1 MRIMKYDRASNER
14 NAIGALQFMAQSLH
28 WFRLD
33 DGVMGGQSETN
44 HSVVVTTSNNNN
56 NNNNKGIGVDG
67 GTALVS
73 ASALAYLDFN
83 GTINTEGGG
92 FCSIRT
98 NFDGGLSRGTNNTK
112 NCIRIKF
119 TGDGKTYK
127 FLLSDGTR
135 GFSTP
140 SLQQDIPTTTSS
152 GKEETLEISFD
163 ELQASL
169 GPRPAP
175 SHLQLDPATIKEIGF
190 MLSLKLTDGS
200 PNPVETFGEG
210 IFPFSL
216 KIHSIEY
223 IIAES
228 KEK

>member
-1 MRIMKYDRASNER
+1 MKYDRASNER
-14 NAIGALQFMAQSLH
+14 NAIGALQFMEQSLH

-56 NNNNKGIGVDG
+56 EVEGGDG
-67 GTALVS
+67 GTAS
-73 ASALAYLDFN
+73 ASAAASAAAAVYLDFN

-140 SLQQDIPTTTSS
+140 SWQQDIPTTSS
-152 GKEETLEISFD
+152 GKEEILDISFD

-175 SHLQLDPATIKEIGF
+175 SHLQLDPATMKEMGF

-200 PNPVETFGEG
+200 PNPVETFGDG

-216 KIHSIEY
+216 QIHSIEY
-223 IIAES
+223 IIGDIE
-228 KEK
+228 